1 MRTPKLP
8 VHGHPVRRAWN
19 LVTRGHVWLY
29 KKTGGRGTSR
39 YLHGTRML
47 LLEHTGRKSG
57 RTFTTPLVYAVE
69 DGAYVIVGSSG
80 ASDDDPQWVKNLR
93 ANPRTQVVV
102 GRNRH
107 DVTAHVA
114 SAEEKASLWPRLV
127 AHNPEWGGYA
137 ERTTRDIPVIVL
149 RPV

>member
-1 MRTPKLP
+1 M
-8 VHGHPVRRAWN
+8 HGHPVRRAWN
-19 LVTRGHVWLY
+19 VLARGHVALY
-29 KKTGGRGTSR
+29 RLT
-39 YLHGTRML
+39 
-47 LLEHTGRKSG
+47 
-57 RTFTTPLVYAVE
+57 
-69 DGAYVIVGSSG
+69 
-80 ASDDDPQWVKNLR
+80 
-93 ANPRTQVVV
+93 V